1 MNLIPKSGDLMLFG
15 TDGIRGEVCESPNSD
30 DQAISDLLE
39 DRKISATL
47 MKLVGEALSRI
58 VDSNSQG
65 IIGWDERPDNPELV
79 TSLTIGLHLGGCKV
93 VHAGVCATPALHN
106 ALLETNSALG
116 CMITASHNPVTDSGI
131 KVFDSKGYKTNPEM
145 EELISEIIVQ
155 LAAEDRDVD
164 QTYLDELSLP
174 DSQFNADLAHQ
185 ELLVIRLAEFSGLFA
200 TPKQKELLI
209 DSSKG
214 AASRWVA
221 SFLTR
226 AGIKSREVSLDAIAL
241 NHNCGAGELKP
252 TDSWTWEEAA
262 NSEHIL
268 IRSLNKCDSG
278 IIIAAALDGDGD
290 RCLLIESTDDGC
302 RVVDGDEMA
311 DHVLRS
317 AKGDWHLAASIES
330 DLSLIS
336 SLERLPANIQFT
348 QTAVGD
354 RWLSNALRESSSQVI
369 GVEDSGHLVM
379 SAPHPSGGRCLVGD
393 GVASMLAV
401 LCAMSCEDRCSPF
414 VRGFKKRV
422 SITPSIRSRWTG
434 DNSLAD
440 TVEYIA
446 QNKLGQL
453 NRQGLAGEAN
463 LMLLESNGISIG
475 VRNSGTQAKTNV
487 SLRVA
492 HGIDYSQALEAMQ
505 LICKT
510 LSEELID

>member
-1 MNLIPKSGDLMLFG
+1 
-15 TDGIRGEVCESPNSD
+15 
-30 DQAISDLLE
+30 
-39 DRKISATL
+39 
-47 MKLVGEALSRI
+47 
-58 VDSNSQG
+58 
-65 IIGWDERPDNPELV
+65 
-79 TSLTIGLHLGGCKV
+79 
-93 VHAGVCATPALHN
+93 
-106 ALLETNSALG
+106 
-116 CMITASHNPVTDSGI
+116 
-131 KVFDSKGYKTNPEM
+131 M
-145 EELISEIIVQ
+145 EGLISEIIVQ

-164 QTYLDELSLP
+164 QTYLDELSIP

-200 TPKQKELLI
+200 APKQKELLI

-290 RCLLIESTDDGC
+290 RCLLIESTEDGC

-379 SAPHPSGGRCLVGD
+379 SAPHPFGGQMFGRRW
-393 GVASMLAV
+393 
-401 LCAMSCEDRCSPF
+401 SC
-414 VRGFKKRV
+414 
-422 SITPSIRSRWTG
+422 
-434 DNSLAD
+434 
-440 TVEYIA
+440 
-446 QNKLGQL
+446 
-453 NRQGLAGEAN
+453 
-463 LMLLESNGISIG
+463 
-475 VRNSGTQAKTNV
+475 
-487 SLRVA
+487 
-492 HGIDYSQALEAMQ
+492 
-505 LICKT
+505 
-510 LSEELID
+510 

>member
-1 MNLIPKSGDLMLFG
+1 M
-15 TDGIRGEVCESPNSD
+15 
-30 DQAISDLLE
+30 
-39 DRKISATL
+39 
-47 MKLVGEALSRI
+47 
-58 VDSNSQG
+58 
-65 IIGWDERPDNPELV
+65 
-79 TSLTIGLHLGGCKV
+79 
-93 VHAGVCATPALHN
+93 
-106 ALLETNSALG
+106 
-116 CMITASHNPVTDSGI
+116 
-131 KVFDSKGYKTNPEM
+131 
-145 EELISEIIVQ
+145 
-155 LAAEDRDVD
+155 
-164 QTYLDELSLP
+164 
-174 DSQFNADLAHQ
+174 
-185 ELLVIRLAEFSGLFA
+185 AEFSGLFA
-200 TPKQKELLI
+200 APKQKELLI

-290 RCLLIESTDDGC
+290 RCLLIESTEDGC

-354 RWLSNALRESSSQVI
+354 RWLSNALRESSNQVI

-401 LCAMSCEDRCSPF
+401 LCAMSCEDRCSQF
-414 VRGFKKRV
+414 VRGFKK
-422 SITPSIRSRWTG
+422 SCLLYTSPSPR
-434 DNSLAD
+434 DA
-440 TVEYIA
+440 
-446 QNKLGQL
+446 
-453 NRQGLAGEAN
+453 
-463 LMLLESNGISIG
+463 
-475 VRNSGTQAKTNV
+475 
-487 SLRVA
+487 
-492 HGIDYSQALEAMQ
+492 
-505 LICKT
+505 T
-510 LSEELID
+510 LSRMPSSA